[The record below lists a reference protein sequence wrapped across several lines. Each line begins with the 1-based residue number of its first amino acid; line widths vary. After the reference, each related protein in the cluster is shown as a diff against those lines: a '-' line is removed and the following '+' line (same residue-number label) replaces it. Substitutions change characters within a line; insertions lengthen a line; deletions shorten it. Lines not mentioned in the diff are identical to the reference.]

1 MEYGNLAYELERE
14 PVERAPRQKP
24 AVRQKKKAV
33 IRPKARLNFKFIFLV
48 LLVSVS
54 AYFMISKNVMV
65 YETEQE
71 IQSLEKQLAGLESYT
86 SQKVFELEQ
95 SVDLTTVEEIATTR
109 LNMQRPE
116 KYQTVYVN
124 IKQDDVT
131 AVNASQV
138 EGVKNSVSNAAGSL
152 KRNIVGIFNMR
163 WK

>member
-1 MEYGNLAYELERE
+1 MGYGNLAYKLDNE
-14 PVERAPRQKP
+14 PVGRTGRQGKP
-24 AVRQKKKAV
+24 AAKPKKAAAAH
-33 IRPKARLNFKFIFLV
+33 KSKLNLKLIFLV
-48 LLVSVS
+48 VLVSVS

-71 IQSLEKQLAGLESYT
+71 IESLQKQLADLESYT

-95 SVDLTTVEEIATTR
+95 SVDLATVEEIATTR

-131 AVNASQV
+131 EVNASQV
-138 EGVKNSVSNAAGSL
+138 EGVKNSVSNAADSL
-152 KRNIVGIFNMR
+152 KRNLLGIFNMS

>member
-1 MEYGNLAYELERE
+1 MGYGNLAYKLDHSMY
-14 PVERAPRQKP
+14 ERAGRQEKP
-24 AVRQKKKAV
+24 TVKPKKAATV
-33 IRPKARLNFKFIFLV
+33 HKSKLNLKLIFLV

-71 IQSLEKQLAGLESYT
+71 IQSLQKELADLESYT
-86 SQKVFELEQ
+86 SQKEFELEQ

-124 IKQDDVT
+124 IKQDDMT
-131 AVNASQV
+131 EVNASQV
-138 EGVKNSVSNAAGSL
+138 EGVKNSVSNAADSL
-152 KRNIVGIFNMR
+152 KRNILGIFKMR